1 MARFFI
7 QYNGKGTIVQIESA
21 AALLPLVETTLKLC
35 ERAGREQAWSLLATA
50 PLAATPLVTT
60 LLADAERT
68 RPEQIGLATYA
79 VIQWGIDQLRADGAP
94 SWTAYGWRTYLILFH
109 AYLQGVSF
117 THLAEK
123 LMISEQTVYQ
133 SRRNAVARLAKL
145 LYNELTAPQA
155 IDLRTLYY
163 IGRRYQRYTPGE
175 QAILQ
180 LVVIVTNSENPLP
193 LSALTTLAVQTSDQ
207 PAEQLQQQI
216 HYLLA
221 TGALLADASA
231 PASPTITLAPPFGHY
246 LTTLGAGELTAAYR
260 RLAAFYCA
268 TSEWPHAS
276 DHFQQAGDHQSAA
289 LLLVTHQRTLVNNGE
304 TAQLLAALQRF
315 TPDQV
320 DGACWA
326 QIQLLVGDLALQ
338 QQDLQRAVRAYQGA
352 LGAVDV
358 ATKALAYYKRARAF
372 LSLNL
377 DETLLHYEMAI
388 DLLTAAQPTHPL
400 LTRIQCDRA
409 WFYIQEKPNL
419 PKAAALLTELDATL
433 PSLDCLGRSYVANAW
448 AELYHYKA
456 QDDVALEQRL
466 RAWLLANES
475 LDREWTIIVGYNLG
489 NDYVALGQYSQALTY
504 YRQSR
509 ELAHHTGDQAMQGLI
524 EKAIGGAYFWLAD
537 YAGALAHY
545 QAGYTHLRRI
555 GRNHW
560 LVNLCY
566 DLAEVYALL
575 WDYPAFCR
583 YLAEGRQL
591 CEQLRNHQLLAQLE
605 TLSATLAWMHPF
617 NDRQRAALHQ
627 VKTTGAITNR
637 DYQTITGCAQRQAVR
652 DLNELCDQR
661 ILRREGEGRGVRYVA
676 VNQ

>member
-1 MARFFI
+1 MLIA
-7 QYNGKGTIVQIESA
+7 SSS
-21 AALLPLVETTLKLC
+21 ALLPMVETTLKLC
-35 ERAGREQAWSLLATA
+35 ERAGHGQEWALLAA
-50 PLAATPLVTT
+50 SPLAATALVTAV
-60 LLADAERT
+60 LPDGVPARPDAV
-68 RPEQIGLATYA
+68 GLATYA
-79 VIQWGIDQLRADGAP
+79 VMQWGVAQLQGEGQP
-94 SWTAYGWRTYLILFH
+94 SWTAYGWRAYQILFY
-109 AYLQGVSF
+109 AYFQGMSF
-117 THLAEK
+117 AHLAEK
-123 LMISEQTVYQ
+123 LAISEQTVYQ
-133 SRRNAVARLAKL
+133 SRRNAVARLAEI

-155 IDLRTLYY
+155 IAMRTLYY
-163 IGRRYQRYTPGE
+163 VGCRYQRYAPGE
-175 QAILQ
+175 QALLQ
-180 LVVIVTNSENPLP
+180 LVAVSATP
-193 LSALTTLAVQTSDQ
+193 LSLPELVTLAAQTGDQ
-207 PAEQLQQQI
+207 PAEQLQRQI
-216 HYLLA
+216 HHLLA
-221 TGALLADASA
+221 TDALLAKAA
-231 PASPTITLAPPFGHY
+231 TALTPPTITLAPPFCHY
-246 LTTLGAGELTAAYR
+246 LTTLGAGELTAAHR
-260 RLAAFYCA
+260 RLATFYRTTGECWRA
-268 TSEWPHAS
+268 V
-276 DHFQQAGDHQSAA
+276 DHDRQAGDHQSAA
-289 LLLVTHQRTLVNNGE
+289 LLLVTQQRTFVNNGE
-304 TAQLLAALQRF
+304 TTQLLAALQRF
-315 TPDQV
+315 TAEQV
-320 DGACWA
+320 DHACWA

-338 QQDLQRAVRAYQGA
+338 QQDVQRAVRAYQGA

-388 DLLTAAQPTHPL
+388 ELLAGAQPTHPL

-419 PKAAALLTELDATL
+419 PKAAALLAQLDATT

-448 AELYHYKA
+448 AELYHYQG
-456 QDDVALEQRL
+456 QDDVALAQRL

-475 LDREWTIIVGYNLG
+475 QDVEWTTVTGYNLG

-504 YRQSR
+504 YGQSR
-509 ELAHHTGDQAMQGLI
+509 ELAQRTGDLAMQGLI

-537 YAGALAHY
+537 YAGAIAHY
-545 QAGYTHLRRI
+545 QASYTLLSRI

-566 DLAEVYALL
+566 DLAEVYALQ

-583 YLAEGRQL
+583 YLGEGRQI

-652 DLNELCDQR
+652 DLNELCDR
-661 ILRREGEGRGVRYVA
+661 GILRREGEGRGVRYVA
-676 VNQ
+676 AR